1 MVGGD
6 GLDQLSISVQMGKE
20 LYFLISV
27 AQLMEYVGILV
38 LGCGVGDFTT
48 KQATGFQRARCIDNT
63 SEPSPWLP
71 LKLSKLTLA

>member
-27 AQLMEYVGILV
+27 AQLMENVSILV
-38 LGCGVGDFTT
+38 LCCGVGDFTT
-48 KQATGFQRARCIDNT
+48 KQATGF
-63 SEPSPWLP
+63 
-71 LKLSKLTLA
+71 